1 MNTLSVYDVSQLL
14 GDQVQYYSEQF
25 KSKIIDTM
33 SQQKDQP
40 SDLVKDSQARDDQDK
55 DSHSKK
61 SQGDKE
67 QSEGEPSESASDDGK
82 YTKTTK
88 ANQELMLKV

>member
-67 QSEGEPSESASDDGK
+67 
-82 YTKTTK
+82 
-88 ANQELMLKV
+88 